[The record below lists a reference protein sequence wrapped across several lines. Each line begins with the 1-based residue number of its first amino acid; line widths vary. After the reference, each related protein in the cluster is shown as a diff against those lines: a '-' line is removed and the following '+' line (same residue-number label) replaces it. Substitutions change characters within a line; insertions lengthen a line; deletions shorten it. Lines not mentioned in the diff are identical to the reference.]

1 MAAKKDETTVETA
14 ELTPEIK
21 EEMFTAP
28 IEVIASA
35 SEGPEVPVII
45 HGAYNQNTGEFIR

>member
-1 MAAKKDETTVETA
+1 MAAKKDETSIEEA

-28 IEVIASA
+28 IEVIQTGHA
-35 SEGPEVPVII
+35 PEKPVQGYD
-45 HGAYNQNTGEFIR
+45 HNTGEFIR

>member
-1 MAAKKDETTVETA
+1 MAAKKDETLVEHA

-28 IEVIASA
+28 IAVIPSA